1 MTVVY
6 IILLSLGSFCFG
18 KFVGEEIIKKKFE
31 EEISRLDGSYRVE
44 TRKLKR
50 RIAEL
55 EKEREGGTHG
65 DVG

>member
-6 IILLSLGSFCFG
+6 IILLLLISFCFG

-31 EEISRLDGSYRVE
+31 EEISRLDGFYRVE
-44 TRKLKR
+44 TRKLRR

-55 EKEREGGTHG
+55 EEEKEGGTHG
-65 DVG
+65 DV